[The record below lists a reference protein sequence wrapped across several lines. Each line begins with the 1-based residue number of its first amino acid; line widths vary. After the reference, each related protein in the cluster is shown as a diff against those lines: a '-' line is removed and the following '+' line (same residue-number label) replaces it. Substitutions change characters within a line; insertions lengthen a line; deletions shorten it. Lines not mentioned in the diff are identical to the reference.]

1 VAAHNPVMTQP
12 SDRDYAALLAFRTE
26 LRRFQRWSDQQAQ
39 AAGLTHAQH
48 QLLLAVRGH
57 LDPRGPTV
65 GEVAEYLLLKPAA
78 TVELL
83 DRVERGG
90 FVRRRQDGADRRVVR
105 LQLTPLGERCLATI
119 TTIVVPMVRELAPL
133 LQRLTEDFTVTD
145 GRPPEDGASPAAP
158 HVPSGSA

>member
-1 VAAHNPVMTQP
+1 MTQP
-12 SDRDYAALLAFRTE
+12 SDRDYASLLAFRTE
-26 LRRFQRWSDQQAQ
+26 LRRFQRWSEQQAQ
-39 AAGLTHAQH
+39 EAGLTHAQH

-90 FVRRRQDGADRRVVR
+90 FVWRRQDGADRRLVR
-105 LQLTPLGERCLATI
+105 LQLTPLGERCLATL
-119 TTIVVPMVRELAPL
+119 TTTMVPVVRELAPL
-133 LQRLTEDFTVTD
+133 LQRLAEGFTL
-145 GRPPEDGASPAAP
+145 GERAASPDAAP
-158 HVPSGSA
+158 PNAPQAPSGAL